1 MQGHRGLMG
10 SVARSCFVLLP
21 VGVEVLVGGGG
32 GSEQRV
38 QGGDERCNL
47 RVGVGAVQRFGKL
60 DLADMLYQH
69 QLLGIGASLQNEL
82 EPVVVPRRELGDVR
96 VALRGRVHRRNLNWV
111 VRLGDLV
118 SFLAGEQAH

>member
-1 MQGHRGLMG
+1 M
-10 SVARSCFVLLP
+10 LP
-21 VGVEVLVGGGG
+21 VGAEVLVGGGG
-32 GSEQRV
+32 GSKQRV
-38 QGGDERCNL
+38 QGGDEPCNL
-47 RVGVGAVQRFGKL
+47 RVGVDAVQRFGEL